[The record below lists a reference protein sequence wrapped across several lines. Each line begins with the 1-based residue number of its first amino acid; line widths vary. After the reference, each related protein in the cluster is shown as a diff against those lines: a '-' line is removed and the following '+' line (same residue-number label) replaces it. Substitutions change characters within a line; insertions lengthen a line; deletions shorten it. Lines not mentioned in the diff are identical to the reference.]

1 MIDNQYN
8 IQQILRLNKFIA
20 LKRNFIWIATYV
32 IIWCLFTY
40 NRKLRYFKTVVIY
53 KLNFMMIKKTFA
65 LVLFSFLS
73 TISFAQITYNSSSFS
88 SAGDSIHLS
97 NVVSNLQNQNFDTTG
112 ASITWDYSGLVVNSQ
127 SDTKWIVP

>member
-1 MIDNQYN
+1 
-8 IQQILRLNKFIA
+8 
-20 LKRNFIWIATYV
+20 
-32 IIWCLFTY
+32 
-40 NRKLRYFKTVVIY
+40 
-53 KLNFMMIKKTFA
+53 MMIKKTFA